1 MSFDPAW
8 LALRAPADRAARDPG
23 LLAAAAAYLGAA
35 EDPVAVDLGCGLGAT
50 AAAFAGLPGVRIRW
64 RLVDNDAR
72 LLGMAAARWGS
83 DIETWAMDL
92 GAVDELPLE
101 GARLVTASAL
111 LDLMPGDWIE
121 ALAARVAGE
130 GLAVYAALSYDG
142 ALDWSPALAGDAA
155 VRAAFNRHQL
165 RDKGLGPALGP
176 AAAPALAAALAR
188 RGYAVRQAASPWR
201 LGPGEAELQGAL
213 IEGIAAAA
221 EETGMPAAAW
231 AQARRTAIAASTC
244 RVGHLDVLALPPGAS
259 AQSKTTSVSRP

>member
-8 LALRAPADRAARDPG
+8 LELRAPADRAARDSG
-23 LLAAAAAYLGAA
+23 LLAAAAEFLGAA

-50 AAAFAGLPGVRIRW
+50 LAAFAGRVGGRVRW
-64 RLVDNDAR
+64 RLVDKDAR
-72 LLGMAAARWGS
+72 LLGMAAARCGG

-92 GAVDELPLE
+92 GAVAELPLE

-121 ALAARVAGE
+121 ALAARVARE

-142 ALDWSPALAGDAA
+142 ALDWSPGLAEDAA
-155 VRAAFNRHQL
+155 VREAFNRHQL

-176 AAAPALAAALAR
+176 AAGAALAAALER
-188 RGYAVRQAASPWR
+188 RGYVVREAASPWR
-201 LGPGEAELQGAL
+201 LGPGEADLHRDLVA
-213 IEGIAAAA
+213 GIAAAA
-221 EETGMPAAAW
+221 AETGMPAAAW
-231 AQARRTAIAASTC
+231 AQARRAAIAASTC